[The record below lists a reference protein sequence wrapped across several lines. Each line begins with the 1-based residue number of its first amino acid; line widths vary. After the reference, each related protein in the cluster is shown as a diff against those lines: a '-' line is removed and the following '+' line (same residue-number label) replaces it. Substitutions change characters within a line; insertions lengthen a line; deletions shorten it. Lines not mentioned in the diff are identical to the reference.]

1 MSRHERYLS
10 RAAQE
15 ASASEHPRWLL
26 GAVLVRGGSVVAVAH
41 NVRRNSPHLTQGA
54 PGTSLHA
61 EQAVIN
67 KVFYQA
73 DRAEGTTLYVVRVSK
88 TGQRRLARP
97 CHRCYTAVVEAGI
110 KTVVYSLDEPGFGI
124 ERIYTRA

>member
-15 ASASEHPRWLL
+15 ANASEHPKWYL
-26 GAVLVRGGSVVAVAH
+26 GAVLVRGGSVVSVAH
-41 NVRRNSPHLTQGA
+41 NVRRNSPHLLNGA

-61 EQAVIN
+61 EKAVIQ

-73 DRAEGTTLYVVRVSK
+73 DRAEGTTLYVVRVNK
-88 TGQRRLARP
+88 AGQRRLARP
-97 CHRCYTAVVEAGI
+97 CHRCYRAIVEAGI
-110 KTVVYSLDEPGFGI
+110 KTVVYSLDDFGYGM
-124 ERIYTRA
+124 ERVYG

>member
-1 MSRHERYLS
+1 M
-10 RAAQE
+10 
-15 ASASEHPRWLL
+15 
-26 GAVLVRGGSVVAVAH
+26 
-41 NVRRNSPHLTQGA
+41 TQGA

-97 CHRCYTAVVEAGI
+97 CHRCYTAIVQAGI

-124 ERIYTRA
+124 ERIYTAA